1 MEINDKRALFR
12 FVMPVALE
20 NFSSVL
26 IAMVLSA
33 IIGTISYSALAATS
47 TANLVI
53 TLYSSLFSLLT
64 VGSAVITARLVG
76 ANDRA
81 EASRTVEQTIF
92 LTIVLSLALMVLSLA
107 LASPLMRLLMPNA
120 EDQLYHESV
129 RYFRVT
135 SLCVP
140 GMMIYCVLV
149 SVLRASGD
157 ARMPLII
164 TTIVNLVQI
173 GSAYLF
179 IVVLR
184 WGVLGAALPTV
195 LCRTVGGALSL
206 AVVLKVRQGFHVQ
219 FRKVFRPHRPTLLRI
234 VRVGLPTTL
243 ESCFVQIG
251 YIIANSLA
259 VGLGTQ
265 AATIYQIANNLQSF
279 ANVPMTVG
287 GAIATTFIGQSLGA
301 GHHQEA
307 RRNGYRILLYILPVV
322 GVLYV
327 LMATLSPWLAP
338 LYSSDAAVVS
348 GTVAAMWVLMGFA
361 LPALSINVIDPCLRV
376 GGDVR
381 FVMLETLVGVWL
393 ARLPLSWLL
402 AYQLNMG
409 INGIYLANILS
420 LVVRAMIGQARY
432 ASGKWLYK
440 KV

>member
-1 MEINDKRALFR
+1 M
-12 FVMPVALE
+12 
-20 NFSSVL
+20 
-26 IAMVLSA
+26 
-33 IIGTISYSALAATS
+33 
-47 TANLVI
+47 
-53 TLYSSLFSLLT
+53 
-64 VGSAVITARLVG
+64 
-76 ANDRA
+76 
-81 EASRTVEQTIF
+81 
-92 LTIVLSLALMVLSLA
+92 
-107 LASPLMRLLMPNA
+107 
-120 EDQLYHESV
+120 
-129 RYFRVT
+129 
-135 SLCVP
+135 
-140 GMMIYCVLV
+140 
-149 SVLRASGD
+149 
-157 ARMPLII
+157 
-164 TTIVNLVQI
+164 
-173 GSAYLF
+173 
-179 IVVLR
+179 
-184 WGVLGAALPTV
+184 
-195 LCRTVGGALSL
+195 
-206 AVVLKVRQGFHVQ
+206 
-219 FRKVFRPHRPTLLRI
+219 
-234 VRVGLPTTL
+234 
-243 ESCFVQIG
+243 QIG

-265 AATIYQIANNLQSF
+265 AATVYQIANNLQSF

-338 LYSSDAAVVS
+338 LYSGDAAVVS

-402 AYQLNMG
+402 AYQLDMG

-420 LVVRAMIGQARY
+420 LVVRAVLGQVRY
-432 ASGKWLYK
+432 AGGKWLYK